1 MDDEDFYL
9 EEDDEGVEDDC
20 SDEDDENDFGL
31 VADHATGGTI
41 DDSLSSDSFTY
52 KALSPEAIAQS
63 MLDSL
68 EEVNEVFQVCSW
80 TQFGIS
86 VHFLR
91 CCQWRLVGGCFRSH
105 LPQLVAFLPTSNG
118 TRKSC

>member
-9 EEDDEGVEDDC
+9 GDDDDEGVEDDC
-20 SDEDDENDFGL
+20 SDEDDEDDFGL
-31 VADHATGGTI
+31 VADQATGGTI

-86 VHFLR
+86 VLFFFTML
-91 CCQWRLVGGCFRSH
+91 SM
-105 LPQLVAFLPTSNG
+105 A
-118 TRKSC
+118 SCWWLF